1 MVFMVKLDLDKWWW
15 AIVRDKEIDYLAK
28 IIHLIRYPELGLRLD
43 SMVFHNVT
51 RLNFFLGNKVIYWD
65 WEG

>member
-28 IIHLIRYPELGLRLD
+28 IIHLIRYPELGLRPD
-43 SMVFHNVT
+43 SMVFSQCHKVK
-51 RLNFFLGNKVIYWD
+51 FFSG
-65 WEG
+65 E